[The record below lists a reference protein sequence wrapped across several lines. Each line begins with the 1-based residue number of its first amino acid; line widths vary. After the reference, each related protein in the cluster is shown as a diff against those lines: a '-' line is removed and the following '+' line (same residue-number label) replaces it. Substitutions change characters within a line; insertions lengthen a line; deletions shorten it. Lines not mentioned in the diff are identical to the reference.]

1 MRITLNYIHSC
12 FTGFK
17 DASRPCCEVASI
29 NEGGNGVLCKR
40 GGQACADRSSHVFF
54 DGLHPTEA
62 VNLQIATKA
71 YESDLKSEVYPT
83 NVKNLSNVYV

>member
-1 MRITLNYIHSC
+1 M
-12 FTGFK
+12 
-17 DASRPCCEVASI
+17 
-29 NEGGNGVLCKR
+29 
-40 GGQACADRSSHVFF
+40 FF

-62 VNLQIATKA
+62 VNIQIAAKA

>member
-1 MRITLNYIHSC
+1 MRITLKYIHSC

-83 NVKNLSNVYV
+83 NVKNLSNVYI